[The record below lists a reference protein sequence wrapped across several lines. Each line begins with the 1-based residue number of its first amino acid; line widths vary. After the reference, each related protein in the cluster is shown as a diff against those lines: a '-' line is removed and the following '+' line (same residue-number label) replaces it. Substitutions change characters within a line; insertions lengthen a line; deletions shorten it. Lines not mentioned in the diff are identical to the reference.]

1 MPKGYLHQI
10 LLIMRLTTI
19 ILIMAIMQVSAST
32 FAQRVTL
39 SEKKATLSQVFDR
52 ISDQCGYDFVFNSD
66 LLKQTRPV
74 TISVRNMEL
83 SRVLE
88 LILKDQPVS
97 FSIEDKTVVVKGKET
112 SVIIANKN
120 WMKDKTIDVRG
131 RVQDRLGNPIPGA
144 TVRVINGKVLTIT
157 SENGEFLLRDVD
169 RDSKLSASS
178 VGFANTEFKAAPDA
192 GIIVLYP
199 SNTKLDEVMVV
210 GYGTTTK
217 RLTTGSSSQVKGAD
231 LEQQPISN
239 PILGLAGRVA
249 GAFITQNA
257 GYSGATPNVVIRGQ
271 NSLTGVVNGV
281 TDPLYVI
288 DGVPFGS
295 LPIDQ
300 TSGSQNNYM
309 YTFSPLN
316 TIDPAQIESID
327 ILKDADATAIYG
339 SRGANG
345 VVLITTKKG
354 RSGATKVDA
363 DISSGF
369 GNVTNKIKMLST
381 SEYLR
386 IRRQAFVNDN
396 ITPNATNAPDLLV
409 WDQTANTNIPD
420 LLIGNTQHQTKATL
434 SVSGGDRFTQFLL
447 GGSFRRESTV
457 LKSNTADKA
466 VQFHANA
473 QHASQDGKFGISTTI
488 SYNTDNNTVPN
499 YSLNTMNYSLPPN
512 YPLYNSDG
520 SLYFGT
526 GYTNPLAA
534 LSGYYNVKT
543 DNLLANATLHYRVLP
558 DLEIKVNAGYNY
570 INTFGSTVVP
580 ATANNPVYNFQPQAT
595 LSNNFN
601 KTYIAEPQ
609 INYIHTWGKGKLT
622 ALLGGTWQ
630 EVVQTQPYFALGT
643 FSNNQLA
650 TSIAALDIL
659 YKTSGSSDYKYVSG
673 FGRVEFEWDG
683 KYLVSGNF
691 RRDGSSRFG
700 SNQPYGSFGSGAAAW
715 IFSRES
721 LISGQLPWLSF
732 GKIKMSYGVVG
743 NDKTLSDY
751 AYLST
756 YGTDSPYGPVP
767 SLRPFRI
774 QNPYLQWEVNKK
786 FDAAIDLG
794 FLKDRIFLTAGYYRN
809 LASHLLASNSLAN
822 QTGFGYYQGNLPEG
836 AVVRNRGFEF
846 ELSTV
851 NLRSKTFSWSSS
863 LNFTASQN
871 KLLSFPDLLASSYAS
886 NLQVGQSLNTRF
898 VYHSTGIINGIP
910 TAQDI
915 NGDGVI
921 TPGLYAN
928 NGSGDRIAFGNNDP
942 KYYGGFNNTF
952 SYKGIAL
959 DFLFQ
964 FVKKTAHRGDLNF
977 ASYPGM
983 NANLPQSLLDLP
995 LKYSTSYGTPALNAY
1010 PLYAG
1015 SDASY
1020 EDASYIRLKNVS
1032 VAYNLPAD
1040 WIKKLKMSGLQVYL
1054 RGQNLLTFTN
1064 YKGHD
1069 PETGLYQ
1076 LPTLRMMVAGIKT
1089 TF

>member
-363 DISSGF
+363 ISAAVLEMS
-369 GNVTNKIKMLST
+369 
-381 SEYLR
+381 
-386 IRRQAFVNDN
+386 
-396 ITPNATNAPDLLV
+396 P
-409 WDQTANTNIPD
+409 
-420 LLIGNTQHQTKATL
+420 TK
-434 SVSGGDRFTQFLL
+434 
-447 GGSFRRESTV
+447 
-457 LKSNTADKA
+457 
-466 VQFHANA
+466 
-473 QHASQDGKFGISTTI
+473 
-488 SYNTDNNTVPN
+488 
-499 YSLNTMNYSLPPN
+499 
-512 YPLYNSDG
+512 
-520 SLYFGT
+520 
-526 GYTNPLAA
+526 
-534 LSGYYNVKT
+534 
-543 DNLLANATLHYRVLP
+543 
-558 DLEIKVNAGYNY
+558 
-570 INTFGSTVVP
+570 
-580 ATANNPVYNFQPQAT
+580 
-595 LSNNFN
+595 
-601 KTYIAEPQ
+601 
-609 INYIHTWGKGKLT
+609 
-622 ALLGGTWQ
+622 
-630 EVVQTQPYFALGT
+630 
-643 FSNNQLA
+643 
-650 TSIAALDIL
+650 
-659 YKTSGSSDYKYVSG
+659 
-673 FGRVEFEWDG
+673 
-683 KYLVSGNF
+683 
-691 RRDGSSRFG
+691 
-700 SNQPYGSFGSGAAAW
+700 
-715 IFSRES
+715 
-721 LISGQLPWLSF
+721 
-732 GKIKMSYGVVG
+732 
-743 NDKTLSDY
+743 
-751 AYLST
+751 
-756 YGTDSPYGPVP
+756 
-767 SLRPFRI
+767 
-774 QNPYLQWEVNKK
+774 
-786 FDAAIDLG
+786 
-794 FLKDRIFLTAGYYRN
+794 
-809 LASHLLASNSLAN
+809 
-822 QTGFGYYQGNLPEG
+822 
-836 AVVRNRGFEF
+836 
-846 ELSTV
+846 
-851 NLRSKTFSWSSS
+851 SKC
-863 LNFTASQN
+863 
-871 KLLSFPDLLASSYAS
+871 
-886 NLQVGQSLNTRF
+886 
-898 VYHSTGIINGIP
+898 
-910 TAQDI
+910 
-915 NGDGVI
+915 
-921 TPGLYAN
+921 
-928 NGSGDRIAFGNNDP
+928 
-942 KYYGGFNNTF
+942 
-952 SYKGIAL
+952 
-959 DFLFQ
+959 
-964 FVKKTAHRGDLNF
+964 
-977 ASYPGM
+977 
-983 NANLPQSLLDLP
+983 
-995 LKYSTSYGTPALNAY
+995 
-1010 PLYAG
+1010 
-1015 SDASY
+1015 
-1020 EDASYIRLKNVS
+1020 
-1032 VAYNLPAD
+1032 
-1040 WIKKLKMSGLQVYL
+1040 
-1054 RGQNLLTFTN
+1054 
-1064 YKGHD
+1064 
-1069 PETGLYQ
+1069 
-1076 LPTLRMMVAGIKT
+1076 
-1089 TF
+1089 